1 MYQQKYWNLLK
12 ELKTHS
18 LYIQNFAIEQSRK
31 ERTLNI
37 ILAITSSTSIAAW
50 AIWKDYAFVWGVII
64 AISQVITAVKPIL
77 PYKKRL
83 DALNALGDSIAKLS
97 LVAERDWYYVAEG
110 QWTEHDIHTK
120 WAELREK
127 SLAAEKKCL
136 GNLTLPRNKK
146 ALKQAESEAELYF
159 TSTYNT
165 GDHNE

>member
-1 MYQQKYWNLLK
+1 MYQQKYWSLLK

-18 LYIQNFAIEQSRK
+18 LYIQNFAIEQSRI
-31 ERTLNI
+31 EQTLNI

-64 AISQVITAVKPIL
+64 AFSQIITAVKPIL

-83 DALNALGDSIAKLS
+83 DALNALDDSIAKLS

-146 ALKQAESEAELYF
+146 ALKQAESQAELYF
-159 TSTYNT
+159 TSTYDA
-165 GDHNE
+165 GVHNE

>member
-18 LYIQNFAIEQSRK
+18 LYIQNFAIEQSRI
-31 ERTLNI
+31 EQTLNI

-64 AISQVITAVKPIL
+64 ALSQIITAVKPIL

-146 ALKQAESEAELYF
+146 
-159 TSTYNT
+159 ST
-165 GDHNE
+165 